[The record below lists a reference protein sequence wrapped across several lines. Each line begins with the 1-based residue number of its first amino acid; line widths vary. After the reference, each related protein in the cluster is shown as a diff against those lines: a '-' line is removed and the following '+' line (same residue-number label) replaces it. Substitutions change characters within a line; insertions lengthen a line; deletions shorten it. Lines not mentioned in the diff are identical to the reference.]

1 MARPPTDVRGILGEH
16 GLRPS
21 RALGQNF
28 LSDPNTAR
36 RVARL
41 AEVGRGDHVVEIGAG
56 LGALTAELAA
66 TGAAVTAVETD
77 RYLLPVLRAA
87 VEPLGVRVV
96 HADALTAP
104 WDELLAGAGG
114 NAVLVGNLP
123 YNIAVP
129 LVLRTLDEAGA
140 VDRMLVMVQREVAER
155 LAAAP
160 GSKAYGSV
168 SVHVAYWATARLV
181 GQVPPTVFVPRPRV
195 DSALVALARR
205 PAPAVDPAVVPAERL
220 FAVVRAGF
228 GQRRK
233 MLRTALSGVV
243 PAEAFAAAG
252 VADSARA
259 EELGVE
265 AWGRLAAWSQP
276 TPTAP

>member
-1 MARPPTDVRGILGEH
+1 MVRPPTDVRGILGEH

-41 AEVGRGDHVVEIGAG
+41 AGVGAGDAVVEIGAG

-66 TGAAVTAVETD
+66 TGATVTAVETD
-77 RYLLPVLRAA
+77 RYLVPVLRAA

-96 HADALTAP
+96 HADALTVP
-104 WDELLAGAGG
+104 WEEVLAGASRW
-114 NAVLVGNLP
+114 VLVGNLP

-129 LVLRTLDEAGA
+129 LVLRALDEAQG
-140 VDRMLVMVQREVAER
+140 VSRLLVMVQREVAER
-155 LAAAP
+155 LAAQP
-160 GSKAYGSV
+160 GTKAYGAV

-181 GQVPPTVFVPRPRV
+181 GHVPATVFVPRPRV
-195 DSALVALARR
+195 ESSLVALERR
-205 PAPAVDPAVVPAERL
+205 PAPAVDPAAVAASRL
-220 FAVVRAGF
+220 FTVVRAGF

-233 MLRTALSGVV
+233 MLRSALAGVV
-243 PAEAFAAAG
+243 AAQAFAAAG

-259 EELGVE
+259 EDLGIE
-265 AWGRLAAWSQP
+265 AWGRLAAWHPPLP
-276 TPTAP
+276 TT